1 MRLSVIIPTYNE
13 AKNIGVLVSYLK
25 KHTEGKSVEILVTD
39 GGSTDNTIET
49 ADEARAKVI
58 LSPKKGRGAQMNFA
72 ASVAQGEILYFL
84 HADSFPPPNFFDEIL
99 KVVSKSH
106 RSGCYRLKFN
116 HEHWFLKLNCWFT
129 RFDNNLIRF
138 GDQSLFVTRQIF
150 FEAGGFKEDLIVM
163 EDMEIIPR
171 IKKKGRF
178 KVMEGYVTTSARKY
192 LENGIYKLQGI
203 FFLIYFMYWLGYP
216 QEKLIETYK
225 KLIKQD
231 KI

>member
-1 MRLSVIIPTYNE
+1 MKLSLIIPTYNE
-13 AKNIGVLVSYLK
+13 AKNIGLLISYLR
-25 KHTEGKSVEILVTD
+25 KHTDGKDVEILVTD
-39 GGSTDNTIET
+39 GASTDNTI
-49 ADEARAKVI
+49 AIAAEAGAKSM

-72 ASVAQGEILYFL
+72 ASVAKGEVLYFL
-84 HADSFPPPNFFDEIL
+84 HADSFPPEDFLDEIL
-99 KVVSKSH
+99 SVVSKSVH
-106 RSGCYRLKFN
+106 GGCYRLKFN
-116 HEHWFLKLNCWFT
+116 HNHWFLKLNCWFT

-138 GDQSLFVTRQIF
+138 GDQSLFVTRKIF
-150 FEAGGFKEDLIVM
+150 IEAGGFREDLIVM

-171 IKKKGRF
+171 IKEIGRF

-192 LENGIYKLQGI
+192 LENGIYRLQGV

-216 QEKLIETYK
+216 QEKLIKTYK